1 LAVASPQIQLTSC
14 EKFTA
19 LLALHDWI
27 SGKGALCSEKKRGG
41 NEETGK
47 EKGERKT
54 RNLEG

>member
-1 LAVASPQIQLTSC
+1 VASPQIQLTSC

-19 LLALHDWI
+19 LLALPGWI
-27 SGKGALCSEKKRGG
+27 SGKGALRSEKKRGG